1 MLTRPEKEKIIDGLK
16 ADIDQAQAV
25 FLTNLIGIPSND
37 AVRLRKSVRD
47 AKGKIVVTKNTFFE
61 RAGAGTP
68 CEELVKGL
76 KGPNALAFAY
86 EDAAA
91 VAKSL
96 YDFGKEL
103 EIVELRGAVL
113 EGKSLEPAQVVELAK
128 LPSRDQ
134 MLATLLATFN
144 APVSAFVRVMNSIKE
159 KKEEGGEAVAAEAAP
174 AEAAPAE
181 EAPAEAA
188 PATEESAEKKEE

>member
-1 MLTRPEKEKIIDGLK
+1 MLTRPEKEKIIAGIK
-16 ADIDQAQAV
+16 TDIDQAQAV
-25 FLTNLIGIPSND
+25 FLTNLIGLPSND
-37 AVRLRKSVRD
+37 AVKLRKSVRD
-47 AKGKIVVTKNTFFE
+47 AKGKIVITRNTFFE
-61 RAGAGTP
+61 RAGKDTA
-68 CEELVKGL
+68 CEEILADL
-76 KGPNALAFAY
+76 KGTNAIAFAF

-96 YDFGKEL
+96 FDAGKEHG
-103 EIVELRGAVL
+103 EIVELRAGVL
-113 EGKSLEPAQVVELAK
+113 EGKTLSPEQVVELAK

-174 AEAAPAE
+174 AA
-181 EAPAEAA
+181 
-188 PATEESAEKKEE
+188 EESAEKKEE